1 MDGAIKN
8 ISKGN
13 LSAGDFR
20 TLICKNTLQN
30 ETSLF
35 VLRIRVPRAGG
46 LLKST
51 NQMSWRRILRMKRG
65 FVHKKDG
72 HWPRSARR
80 SVGIRLPDLA
90 IQVPVSHRVKLLLFV
105 LPILFLLI
113 SSFFV
118 GSPFASVDLN
128 LRTSASVADREVIGQ
143 IQLPAPAALEE
154 PLQSPQ
160 AARPQADDKYKK
172 LHYRD

>member
-1 MDGAIKN
+1 MYLRAVGRRLTQMIAYFLVMN
-8 ISKGN
+8 SK
-13 LSAGDFR
+13 
-20 TLICKNTLQN
+20 
-30 ETSLF
+30 
-35 VLRIRVPRAGG
+35 
-46 LLKST
+46 
-51 NQMSWRRILRMKRG
+51 RRITKRNKLIRFADKSPTG
-65 FVHKKDG
+65 WTGVEEYESDELAEDSEDKKRLIQQKDG

-154 PLQSPQ
+154 PLQSLQ
-160 AARPQADDKYKK
+160 AARPQTDDKYNVE
-172 LHYRD
+172 L